1 MDLKSGSL
9 TLRANIIDL
18 FNKNKKKSHIA
29 RELGIS
35 IKTVQKWVKRNEE
48 NGDLRDRHRSGAP
61 RCTTHNEDRDIILG
75 IENNPFTNA
84 REIQRQLQMECSD
97 TTIRRRLHEAGIHH
111 RISAVKHKLSDEHKS
126 ARLAFANQYIQK
138 DMNYWSRV
146 IFTDEKTFSSTNHA
160 PLHCWRHNNARYDA
174 ANIFEE
180 ARSDHVK
187 CNVWG
192 WINAFTVGE
201 LTHING
207 RFTIDQYLEI
217 LDEVFLPSV
226 RVSIFPDPERFVFV
240 QDNNR
245 PIHAS
250 RRVKQ
255 WFEEH
260 QHIIDVLPWPSKG
273 CDLNPIENVWAAFVK
288 DWRMPQDKI
297 TKKDL
302 EDYIK
307 TSWENLRMNHII
319 ENSILS
325 IPNRLQA
332 VIEAKGGWTKF

>member
-1 MDLKSGSL
+1 MGRKNENIA
-9 TLRANIIDL
+9 LRAKIVAL
-18 FNKNKKKSHIA
+18 FEAGMKKTHIC
-29 RELGIS
+29 RELGVTL
-35 IKTVQKWVKRNEE
+35 KTVQKWIKRNEE
-48 NGDLRDRHRSGAP
+48 EGDLRDRSRSGGP
-61 RCTTHNEDRDIILG
+61 RCTTSNEDSKI
-75 IENNPFTNA
+75 IENAGRDPFTNA
-84 REIQRQLQMECSD
+84 REIQRQLQMNCSD
-97 TTIRRRLHEAGIHH
+97 ETIRRRLHEAGIHH
-111 RISAVKHKLSDEHKS
+111 RVSAVKHKLTDEHKA

-180 ARSDHVK
+180 TRSDHVK

-201 LTHING
+201 LTHIDG

-226 RVSIFPDPERFVFV
+226 RVSVFPDPEKFVFV
-240 QDNNR
+240 QDNR
-245 PIHAS
+245 TIHTA
-250 RRVKQ
+250 RRVRQ

-260 QHIIDVLPWPSKG
+260 EHIIEVLPWPSKG